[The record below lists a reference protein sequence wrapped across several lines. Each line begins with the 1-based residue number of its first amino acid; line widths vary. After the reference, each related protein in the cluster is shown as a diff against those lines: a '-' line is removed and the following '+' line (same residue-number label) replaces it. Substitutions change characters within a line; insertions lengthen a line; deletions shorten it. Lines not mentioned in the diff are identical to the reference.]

1 MERLL
6 SQLVTMIFLTHA
18 LESQSN
24 NSAIPQDG
32 KRNTLFWAWMS
43 TIKCSGFVQK
53 RYSGSTHESRVTY
66 FAYCVQFF
74 QQQKAFTSM
83 RFLKSGKII
92 VYSVRTEIYCNT
104 NLYLTNCERARR
116 VNSGPSRH
124 FVTFKPRKSN
134 FFRLQTKSLARHG
147 ARQQDYD
154 CIVIAVMYIR
164 HASFLSFL
172 LLQVPLIS

>member
-1 MERLL
+1 MLGLCAKTLQWLYAREQGDLL
-6 SQLVTMIFLTHA
+6 CILCPVLPAT
-18 LESQSN
+18 E
-24 NSAIPQDG
+24 
-32 KRNTLFWAWMS
+32 
-43 TIKCSGFVQK
+43 GFYK
-53 RYSGSTHESRVTY
+53 Y
-66 FAYCVQFF
+66 
-74 QQQKAFTSM
+74 AFP
-83 RFLKSGKII
+83 GNII
-92 VYSVRTEIYCNT
+92 VYSVRTKIYCNT

-147 ARQQDYD
+147 AWQQDYD

-172 LLQVPLIS
+172 LLQVPLISLL